1 MPQASPP
8 PLNPPCKAP
17 SCDQTSYGVSIG
29 HYFRMPGA
37 AVQGVALWPKKKNP
51 KYVQMAA
58 CTKQSIQGLSRYGL
72 SPYLSKALITIQS
85 WTVGESWGTPS
96 NLSELKP
103 SIPLFLPCWKTLLQ
117 LPGGVDVEGEAGRED
132 QELPGD
138 ATGEESTSKCRI
150 FVCVFFLM
158 SMPCAT
164 LRTSFLSLVG
174 NSALRRRSII
184 LLMYSSVPFGKAL
197 SSDGCCCSIV
207 FFLSFFKPLSG

>member
-1 MPQASPP
+1 MAKEKESKICTDGCMYKTEHSGTFKIWAS
-8 PLNPPCKAP
+8 
-17 SCDQTSYGVSIG
+17 
-29 HYFRMPGA
+29 
-37 AVQGVALWPKKKNP
+37 
-51 KYVQMAA
+51 
-58 CTKQSIQGLSRYGL
+58 

-150 FVCVFFLM
+150 FVGVFFLM